1 MADKTKL
8 VDYSFST
15 SESEEEP
22 PPKKR
27 AVGVVKPISQP
38 IPEESAEIPE
48 NPKSPGN
55 PEIPEEN
62 QQIIFL
68 QEENPAQPII
78 ILSSETSDSDTI
90 SVRTARTFG
99 KLLHFIKNKY

>member
-22 PPKKR
+22 APKKR

-38 IPEESAEIPE
+38 IPEIPE
-48 NPKSPGN
+48 NPESPGN

-62 QQIIFL
+62 AEIIVL
-68 QEENPAQPII
+68 QEENPKQPII

-90 SVRTARTFG
+90 SVRTATTFG
-99 KLLHFIKNKY
+99 KLLHFIKN

>member
-15 SESEEEP
+15 SESEEDP
-22 PPKKR
+22 APKKR
-27 AVGVVKPISQP
+27 AVGVVKPISHP

-48 NPKSPGN
+48 NPETPGN

-62 QQIIFL
+62 QEIIFL
-68 QEENPAQPII
+68 QEENPEQPII

-90 SVRTARTFG
+90 SVRTATTFG
-99 KLLHFIKNKY
+99 KLLHFIKN

>member
-1 MADKTKL
+1 MSAILNYPEEPPSSNFKTFEKMADKTKL

-27 AVGVVKPISQP
+27 AVGIVKPISHP

-48 NPKSPGN
+48 NPESPGN
-55 PEIPEEN
+55 PEIPE
-62 QQIIFL
+62 
-68 QEENPAQPII
+68 
-78 ILSSETSDSDTI
+78 
-90 SVRTARTFG
+90 
-99 KLLHFIKNKY
+99 